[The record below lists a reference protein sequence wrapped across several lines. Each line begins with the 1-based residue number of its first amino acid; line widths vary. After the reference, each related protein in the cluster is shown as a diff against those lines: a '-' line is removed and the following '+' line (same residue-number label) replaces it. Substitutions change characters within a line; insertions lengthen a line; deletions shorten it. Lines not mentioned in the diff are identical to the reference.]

1 MVKTEFYMERE
12 DGVILNRT
20 YSDAGMKIRSDETG
34 ALYDDAI
41 DPASIGRTYTET
53 DEPIEQDGTAE
64 EVLNVLLGGG
74 E

>member
-1 MVKTEFYMERE
+1 MIRTENITINDHAF
-12 DGVILNRT
+12 VRT
-20 YSDAGMKIRSDETG
+20 YSDIGMKVEREGIRYDE
-34 ALYDDAI
+34 AI

-53 DEPIEQDGTAE
+53 DEPIESDTTAE